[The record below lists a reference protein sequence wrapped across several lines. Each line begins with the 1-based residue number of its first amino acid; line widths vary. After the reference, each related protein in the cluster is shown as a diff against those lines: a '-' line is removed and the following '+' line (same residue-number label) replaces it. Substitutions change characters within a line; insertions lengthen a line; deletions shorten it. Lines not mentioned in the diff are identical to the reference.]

1 MTTENQ
7 NNPNEEENEEDGGTE
22 GIENEAQGRASAAG
36 MSAGGLYI
44 PVEQLYISRPLK
56 VEESEQPKQQE
67 KVDYIIQR
75 GLSELAFRQSKLE
88 KDETTAIWKVPGEK
102 NLFVREV
109 LPNPFKVK
117 WQMSSEEKD
126 SRHEIDSRWFYLFL
140 SSLQCLL
147 SNEKKE
153 TAVLALNEMVEV
165 DEGRDWF
172 EFSHRRPSQS
182 NRILLVGGQPGKGG
196 YYLVDLKKRSEEELN
211 RPYCVDFLEL
221 SPSRPESKWED
232 IQKLFSRLGRYVNW
246 PELQSIQSE
255 EVH

>member
-1 MTTENQ
+1 
-7 NNPNEEENEEDGGTE
+7 
-22 GIENEAQGRASAAG
+22 
-36 MSAGGLYI
+36 MSL
-44 PVEQLYISRPLK
+44 
-56 VEESEQPKQQE
+56 
-67 KVDYIIQR
+67 
-75 GLSELAFRQSKLE
+75 
-88 KDETTAIWKVPGEK
+88 
-102 NLFVREV
+102 
-109 LPNPFKVK
+109 
-117 WQMSSEEKD
+117 EEKD

-255 EVH
+255 EVYRIEKGMVANLDGGGKLFLRRSKDFCPTFPGVTSQACVLLMIHLAWGVGNPSFLKSIGKENLRF